1 MLLDS
6 DLFELRND
14 RGSYRHRMGS
24 FALLLSILATLQQLF
39 GAGRA
44 KPRHCVA
51 SIRSSSREQLI
62 TEQFLHHRSRD
73 ALAEHMIAGIDYV
86 NTALLA
92 EPLDRRS
99 GLQLQKI
106 DSRLTAR
113 KHEDS
118 LYSSSDNFLEFRAK
132 IIG

>member
-14 RGSYRHRMGS
+14 RGSYRHPIGS
-24 FALLLSILATLQQLF
+24 FALCRQYYQLCSNF
-39 GAGRA
+39 SAGRA
-44 KPRHCVA
+44 KPRHCAA
-51 SIRSSSREQLI
+51 SKRSSSREQLI